1 MDSQTRGIVVGY
13 DGSTAS
19 DVAVD
24 WAAAAAKHRGMPL
37 TILNTADVVVAGV
50 GPVYTVDHLPPDVAE
65 ASDATLESGV
75 ERAAKVLEVSQIHR
89 VTAVGSPAAEL
100 VRASESAD
108 MVVTGSRGR
117 GVLAA
122 GLLGSVSYA
131 VAAHSACP
139 AVVVRG
145 TQAAHP
151 DASHQVVVGV
161 DGSEASERAVDLAGE
176 IAATSGAPLHIVSVG
191 HLGSAESWA
200 WFETSK
206 AGTEHTHALTA
217 EAEETVTRA
226 GERMRAAHPDLAVES
241 EVLFGDAGRVISDFG
256 ARAGLIVLGTR
267 GRGGFAGL
275 LLGSVSH
282 RVIHEADCAVMV
294 VR

>member
-1 MDSQTRGIVVGY
+1 
-13 DGSTAS
+13 
-19 DVAVD
+19 
-24 WAAAAAKHRGMPL
+24 MPW
-37 TILNTADVVVAGV
+37 
-50 GPVYTVDHLPPDVAE
+50 P
-65 ASDATLESGV
+65 
-75 ERAAKVLEVSQIHR
+75 
-89 VTAVGSPAAEL
+89 
-100 VRASESAD
+100 
-108 MVVTGSRGR
+108 
-117 GVLAA
+117 
-122 GLLGSVSYA
+122 
-131 VAAHSACP
+131 AHSACP

-145 TQAAHP
+145 THAAHP
-151 DASHQVVVGV
+151 DPSHQVIVGV

-226 GERMRAAHPDLAVES
+226 GERMRAAHPGLAVES
-241 EVLFGDAGRVISDFG
+241 EVLFGDAGRVISDLG